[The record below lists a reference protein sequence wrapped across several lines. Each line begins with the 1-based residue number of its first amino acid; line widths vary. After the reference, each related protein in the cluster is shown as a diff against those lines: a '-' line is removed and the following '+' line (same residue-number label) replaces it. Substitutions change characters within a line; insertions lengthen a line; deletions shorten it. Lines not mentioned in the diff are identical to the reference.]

1 MTINSYRPFVSVSV
15 MSSFIVLDFICVH
28 VCVFMILY
36 VFVKTSAKTYKKS
49 KQEVTPFQLVNDNGL
64 NES

>member
-1 MTINSYRPFVSVSV
+1 MTINSYRAFVSVSV
-15 MSSFIVLDFICVH
+15 MSSFIVLDFIYVH
-28 VCVFMILY
+28 VYVFMILY
-36 VFVKTSAKTYKKS
+36 LFVKTGAKTYKKS